1 MANNLQQMFETM
13 TNQLKKV
20 KGAIEQHFND
30 FSTTPQNSFPQCCK
44 INGTYNPKFRTEV
57 KLNRIIL

>member
-1 MANNLQQMFETM
+1 MFETM

-57 KLNRIIL
+57 RMNRIIL